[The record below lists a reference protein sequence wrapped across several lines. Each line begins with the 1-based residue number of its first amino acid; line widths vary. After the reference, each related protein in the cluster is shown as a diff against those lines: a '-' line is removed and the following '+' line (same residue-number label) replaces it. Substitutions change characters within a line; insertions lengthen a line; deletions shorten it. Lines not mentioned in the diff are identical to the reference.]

1 MAVILRRP
9 QFIEDLYDIWRFIAR
24 DSEARGDDFI
34 LELEMR
40 YEILA
45 NNPLLGVQ
53 RFRRYPRLRMFPY
66 RSYIIIYDPIPDG
79 SGIELIRILNA
90 ARDYHRYFDE

>member
-9 QFIEDLYDIWRFIAR
+9 QFIEDLYGIWRFIAQ
-24 DSEARGDDFI
+24 DSDVRADEFV
-34 LELEMR
+34 LELERR

-45 NNPLLGVQ
+45 ENPLLGVQ
-53 RFRRYPRLRMFPY
+53 RFPRYPRFRMFPY
-66 RSYIIIYDPIPDG
+66 RNYIIIYDPIPDG
-79 SGIELIRILNA
+79 SGIELIRILDA